1 MLQTSKVSVVIPA
14 FNMCRVIPDTLESCA
29 KQIYKNIEV
38 IIYDDCS
45 TDATEVIFKNNLD
58 LSDTVFKY
66 YRAEKNG
73 GVGNAFNAGIEK
85 ATGDIVVLMCADDL
99 FCNDYVISDIV
110 KIFEG
115 NPDVFHV
122 SRYYHQFIDGD
133 RSPVRAWRSNNPFV
147 LANNPSGLAF
157 RRAAIEGCKCSSK
170 MFVETTALLHEACL
184 KNPNGKIAIIQ
195 YDAIAAR
202 VHKSTSTQA
211 GYWLKH
217 RVSSP
222 VMDQVSLGATE
233 MATDFA
239 SLIQIK
245 NGFKTSSVLEEIWN
259 FITIRP
265 INILNPMLWIFGMI
279 ALLTP
284 RVVLRKIPGLYRCTW
299 GRWTTKELKRCV

>member
-1 MLQTSKVSVVIPA
+1 MSLSVSIVIA
-14 FNMCRVIPDTLESCA
+14 TYNMAHMIRETLCSCVEQ
-29 KQIYKNIEV
+29 KYNE
-38 IIYDDCS
+38 IIVYDDCS
-45 TDATEVIFKNNLD
+45 TDGTKD
-58 LSDTVFKY
+58 LFTKHMDFSHRNIKY
-66 YRAEKNG
+66 YRGEKNV

-85 ATGDIVVLMCADDL
+85 ATGDIVVLLCADDL
-99 FCNDYVISDIV
+99 FCNDKVISDIV
-110 KIFEG
+110 KCFEVD
-115 NPDVFHV
+115 PQIFHV

-133 RSPVRAWRSNNPFV
+133 RRPVRAWRSNNPFV

-157 RRAAIEGCKCSSK
+157 RRSAIEGCKCTSR
-170 MFVETTALLHEACL
+170 MFVETTSLLNEACG
-184 KNPNGKIAIIQ
+184 KNLEGRIAILK

-202 VHKSTSTQA
+202 VHKSTSTQS

-222 VMDQVSLGATE
+222 VMDQVTLGAKE

-245 NGFKTSSVLEEIWN
+245 NGFKVSAVWEEICN
-259 FITIRP
+259 FVKIKP
-265 INILNPMLWIFGMI
+265 INLLNPMLWIFGMI

-299 GRWTTKELKRCV
+299 GRWTTKELKRP